1 MDPAALAAIIMVW
14 KLKFHKQKL
23 LRQVAFLDGEISNH
37 NLHKLRVLRCYLLQW
52 QEDYM
57 CCHQLSHSV
66 RELAWCLCDLP
77 QGDPFL
83 MCALAALGD
92 KIYALGLVP
101 MRGSLEL
108 CDSVM
113 ASSSCRC
120 LPTMLFKLHTAQ
132 HLQATMAFVE
142 QGHMRVV
149 PGVVT

>member
-1 MDPAALAAIIMVW
+1 MVW

-23 LRQVAFLDGEISNH
+23 LRQVAFLDGEISDH

-101 MRGSLEL
+101 MRGSLEF
-108 CDSVM
+108 CDFVM